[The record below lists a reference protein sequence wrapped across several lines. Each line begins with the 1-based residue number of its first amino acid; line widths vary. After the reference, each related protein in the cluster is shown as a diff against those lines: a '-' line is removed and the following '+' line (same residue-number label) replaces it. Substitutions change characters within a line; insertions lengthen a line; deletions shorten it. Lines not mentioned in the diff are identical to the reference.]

1 MDVSAANKIFYLVY
15 LEKMEKSIQ
24 DRVKE
29 CVNIVKKLTESLGLP
44 DDCPEVTELR
54 AHMNTYIR
62 SGEPWSGVV
71 DFSAWGRMAHC
82 NFPRGANKPVEVT
95 LKACKKAG
103 SKLVCE

>member
-1 MDVSAANKIFYLVY
+1 
-15 LEKMEKSIQ
+15 MEKSIQ

-54 AHMNTYIR
+54 GHMNNYIR
-62 SGEPWSGVV
+62 SGESWSGVV

-82 NFPRGANKPVEVT
+82 DFPRNANKSVAVT
-95 LKACKKAG
+95 LKAYKKPG
-103 SKLVCE
+103 SKLVSE